1 MAVSPETMP
10 DNSFIDFRAP
20 PPSPI
25 ASGRRS
31 CVRNDEVLTEFLQ
44 NSLRVPDLVLP
55 DRVFPRQKSIHNPSK
70 LDFQSLASLNNG
82 AIAKILDSV
91 ATIGCFEVV
100 NHGISGDL
108 IKLVLSAGDGIFGIS
123 PERKEKLTR
132 SSEKA
137 YGFEEFHGEEERET
151 SEEFVWCRGDQNFN
165 KEMEG
170 IWPLGFSNFSEKMEK
185 VLDGMEDI
193 AGRILQFLQ
202 QNTPKKLINE
212 NIDEMQDENGDLPAT
227 SICYLHKHKGC
238 LKGDEEYMMT
248 TLQYDVIRMLIR
260 GSEFPHALC
269 LHVSNGCS
277 EFHVYSKKGW
287 VSFQPGKDSLIVTI
301 GDLLQRWSG
310 GQYKHVIGRPV
321 YQGKTEDCV
330 SMALLISPPKVVE
343 DNSTKHEHE
352 QEKTISIGQQIII
365 AIAFILI
372 YNFFIYIYK
381 KL

>member
-10 DNSFIDFRAP
+10 DSSFIDFRAP

-70 LDFQSLASLNNG
+70 LDFQSLASLDSD

-185 VLDGMEDI
+185 LLDGMEDI
-193 AGRILQFLQ
+193 SGRILQFLQ

-212 NIDEMQDENGDLPAT
+212 NIDDENGDLPAT
-227 SICYLHKHKGC
+227 SICYLHKHKGS
-238 LKGDEEYMMT
+238 LKGDEEYMMN
-248 TLQYDVIRMLIR
+248 TLKYDVIRMLIR

-301 GDLLQRWSG
+301 GDLLQLNCFRDG
-310 GQYKHVIGRPV
+310 VV
-321 YQGKTEDCV
+321 DNT
-330 SMALLISPPKVVE
+330 SM
-343 DNSTKHEHE
+343 
-352 QEKTISIGQQIII
+352 
-365 AIAFILI
+365 
-372 YNFFIYIYK
+372 
-381 KL
+381 